1 MPREGLSTQ
10 LELSDARLLLATAQV
25 TRARAARD
33 LQLTRV
39 RFALLPELPLG
50 TAGIA
55 AGGEAVVQAADSNGT
70 ASTGAAQAPAA
81 GATATP
87 AATGAQG
94 ARQ

>member
-1 MPREGLSTQ
+1 
-10 LELSDARLLLATAQV
+10 
-25 TRARAARD
+25 
-33 LQLTRV
+33 V

-70 ASTGAAQAPAA
+70 ASAGTAQAPSPTA

-87 AATGAQG
+87 AATGTQG